1 MRLSKPQPR
10 PRPDE
15 WASPD
20 PVDSREAW
28 RASGLEPP
36 RESAGVRRLDTR
48 RGPVLFG
55 VTLGPVPLVAIAAL
69 YAVISFTEGNVMV
82 PAIEG
87 RSFALPAAIV
97 APAIAIGLILGGAFG
112 AVLALP
118 VTSAARDVYL
128 YVFRRSTGLSVE
140 DAMEGVGSS
149 AT

>member
-1 MRLSKPQPR
+1 
-10 PRPDE
+10 
-15 WASPD
+15 
-20 PVDSREAW
+20 
-28 RASGLEPP
+28 
-36 RESAGVRRLDTR
+36 
-48 RGPVLFG
+48 
-55 VTLGPVPLVAIAAL
+55 
-69 YAVISFTEGNVMV
+69 MV

-97 APAIAIGLILGGAFG
+97 APAIAIGLALGGAFG

-118 VTSAARDVYL
+118 VTSASRDVYL